1 MSSRDGNASS
11 ENPPSPIQVGLVA
24 LAVLVILYS
33 VFVITQ
39 PLLGLTFAT
48 WLLGLYLLYRFLLL
62 ATRFVSAVE
71 RIADALEHRDG
82 EL

>member
-1 MSSRDGNASS
+1 M
-11 ENPPSPIQVGLVA
+11 A

-33 VFVITQ
+33 IFVMTQ
-39 PLLGLTFAT
+39 PLLGVTFAT
-48 WLLGLYLLYRFLLL
+48 WLLGLYLLYRFLQF

-71 RIADALEHRDG
+71 RIADALERRNG